1 MIQLMAARWRVFY
14 REPGAL
20 VWSLAFPLL
29 AAGAL
34 AALAGAGR
42 DAAALF
48 PPLLAAS
55 LFMSAMWG
63 IGWAV
68 VQTRSRGLFRRLLLT
83 PVPRWQILASFAA
96 QRVCLSA
103 AEALLL
109 SAFARVVLG
118 VAPPVGLVAVPLAA
132 AAFSALA
139 VAAVAT
145 SPGVESAIGRLNA
158 ITLPLLA
165 ATGVILPVPDGLA
178 RAARLTPVVLAADAL
193 SGSPLACAGLV
204 AWTAAAT
211 AYAAHRFRWD

>member
-1 MIQLMAARWRVFY
+1 VIELMAARWRVFY

-29 AAGAL
+29 AGGAL
-34 AALAGAGR
+34 AALTASGR
-42 DAAALF
+42 DPARLVPA
-48 PPLLAAS
+48 LLASS

-68 VQTRSRGLFRRLLLT
+68 VQTRSRGLFRRLLVT
-83 PVPRWQILASFAA
+83 PVPRWQILASFAV
-96 QRVCLSA
+96 QRICLSC

-109 SAFARVVLG
+109 VSFARVALG
-118 VAPPVGLVAVPLAA
+118 VPVPVGLAAVPLVA

-139 VAAVAT
+139 LAAVAT

-165 ATGVILPVPDGLA
+165 ATGAIVPVPDALA
-178 RAARLTPVVLAADAL
+178 SAAAATPVALAASAL
-193 SGSPLACAGLV
+193 AGSFAACAGLL
-204 AWTAAAT
+204 AWTAAASV
-211 AYAAHRFRWD
+211 YAISRFRWD

>member
-1 MIQLMAARWRVFY
+1 MIQLLAARWRVFY

-20 VWSLAFPLL
+20 AWSLAFPLL

-34 AALAGAGR
+34 MALAAAGR

-48 PPLLAAS
+48 PALLASS

-68 VQTRSRGLFRRLLLT
+68 VQTRARGLFRRLLLT
-83 PVPRWQILASFAA
+83 PVPRWQILASFAV
-96 QRVCLSA
+96 QRVLLSA

-109 SAFARVVLG
+109 CAVARLALGIAVPAGVL
-118 VAPPVGLVAVPLAA
+118 AAPLAA

-139 VAAVAT
+139 LAAVAT
-145 SPGVESAIGRLNA
+145 APGVESAIGRLNA

-165 ATGVILPVPDGLA
+165 ATGAILPLPDLLA
-178 RAARLTPVVLAADAL
+178 PAAAVTPVALAADAL
-193 SGSPLACAGLV
+193 SGSLTAAAGLL
-204 AWTAAAT
+204 AWTAAGALH
-211 AYAAHRFRWD
+211 AARRFRWQ

>member
-1 MIQLMAARWRVFY
+1 MMQLLAARWRVFY

-29 AAGAL
+29 AGGAL
-34 AALAGAGR
+34 ACLAASGR

-48 PPLLAAS
+48 PPLLASS

-68 VQTRSRGLFRRLLLT
+68 VQTRSRGLFRRLLVT

-96 QRVCLSA
+96 QRVCLSC

-109 SAFARVVLG
+109 AAFASLTLG
-118 VAPPVGLVAVPLAA
+118 VPVPVGIAAVPLAA

-139 VAAVAT
+139 LAAVAT
-145 SPGVESAIGRLNA
+145 CPGVESAIGRLNA

-165 ATGVILPVPDGLA
+165 ATGAIVPVPDALA
-178 RAARLTPVVLAADAL
+178 SAAAATPVALAASAL
-193 SGSPLACAGLV
+193 SGSVIACAGLF

-211 AYAAHRFRWD
+211 VWAVTRFRWD